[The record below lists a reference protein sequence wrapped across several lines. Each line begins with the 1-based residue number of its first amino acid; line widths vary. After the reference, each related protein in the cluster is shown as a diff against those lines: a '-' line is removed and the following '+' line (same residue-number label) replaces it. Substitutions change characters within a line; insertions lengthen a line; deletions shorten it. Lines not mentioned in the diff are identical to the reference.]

1 MTQADTS
8 HGARSGFLLALLLVG
23 CLLLSPLFLLL
34 VSQGGC
40 GSSSLDGPIT
50 PPSPGAL
57 SAGQMVR
64 WFETQGDSAN
74 ASAGIVG
81 NLEQESQLNPAEGG
95 GGLAQWK
102 PGRYGQMVTYAASVG
117 LSPTSDQGQLT
128 YLQYDLRTDYSSLL
142 ARMDT
147 APGPGTAAEM
157 FETTYELCQGV
168 VGYMDV
174 IPGSRCEDANRKRFA
189 VIALAQAGRSSTT
202 TVPVSLAV
210 LGDGCAQAAAFGS
223 GKDAIP
229 SPPWVQERDDM
240 GVDAGRD
247 RAVVSGALRDAA
259 VDVVPLRPGAGRDG
273 GRRPVL
279 VRRRADHPDDGDDRH
294 HVRAGSTRGALRRVR
309 NGDRDRLGF
318 TDFRAT
324 DIGCADGRHG
334 SREPST
340 RVAHPMGREFQAVVS
355 DAPLLDRHLTL
366 T

>member
-8 HGARSGFLLALLLVG
+8 PGARCGFLLALLLVG

-128 YLQYDLRTDYSSLL
+128 YR
-142 ARMDT
+142 
-147 APGPGTAAEM
+147 
-157 FETTYELCQGV
+157 
-168 VGYMDV
+168 
-174 IPGSRCEDANRKRFA
+174 I
-189 VIALAQAGRSSTT
+189 SSTT
-202 TVPVSLAV
+202 
-210 LGDGCAQAAAFGS
+210 CARTTAACWQG
-223 GKDAIP
+223 
-229 SPPWVQERDDM
+229 WT
-240 GVDAGRD
+240 
-247 RAVVSGALRDAA
+247 
-259 VDVVPLRPGAGRDG
+259 PLRIQGEP
-273 GRRPVL
+273 RRCSKP
-279 VRRRADHPDDGDDRH
+279 RTSCARAWSG
-294 HVRAGSTRGALRRVR
+294 TW
-309 NGDRDRLGF
+309 
-318 TDFRAT
+318 T
-324 DIGCADGRHG
+324 
-334 SREPST
+334 
-340 RVAHPMGREFQAVVS
+340 
-355 DAPLLDRHLTL
+355 
-366 T
+366 